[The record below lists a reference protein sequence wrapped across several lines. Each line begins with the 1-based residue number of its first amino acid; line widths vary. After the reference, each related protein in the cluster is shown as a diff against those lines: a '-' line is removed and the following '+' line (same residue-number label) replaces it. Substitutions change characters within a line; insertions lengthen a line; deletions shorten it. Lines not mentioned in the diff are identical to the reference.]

1 MGVIKVAIADDHKIF
16 RKGVILSL
24 RPYSAIKFVQEAEN
38 GQELLDGLA
47 ASEPDVVLMDLR
59 MPLKDGIET
68 TKIIAKT
75 YPSLK
80 DGIET
85 TKIIAKTYPSIHII
99 ALTMYEDERFVSH
112 MMEIGANGYL
122 LKSADPSEIKR
133 AIVEVATKGYYLNNF
148 VNRILLKKSHSRTK
162 IIPSLNTEITLN
174 EREREVVKYICM
186 EFTAQEIAQKLDV
199 SPRTVEAIK
208 DRLMER
214 FGAKNTAGLV
224 FFAVKNNLID

>member
-24 RPYSAIKFVQEAEN
+24 RPYNNIKFVQEADN
-38 GQELLDGLA
+38 GQELIDGLA
-47 ASEPDVVLMDLR
+47 ASQPDVILMDLR

-68 TKIIAKT
+68 TKYITKT
-75 YPSLK
+75 YPTIYIL
-80 DGIET
+80 
-85 TKIIAKTYPSIHII
+85 
-99 ALTMYEDERFVSH
+99 ALTMFEDERFVSH

-122 LKSADPSEIKR
+122 LKSAEPQEIKQ
-133 AIVEVATKGYYLNNF
+133 AIVEVCTKGYYLNNF
-148 VNRILLKKSHSRTK
+148 VNRILLKKSHAKNRS
-162 IIPSLNTEITLN
+162 IPNLNN
-174 EREREVVKYICM
+174 ETTISDRERDVIKYICM
-186 EFTAQEIAQKLDV
+186 EFTAQEIAQKLEV